1 MVKLVYTYALGAY
14 AARRAGSSP
23 VPGTRKVLNSTLANK
38 TIPALL
44 VIFYFPYKPRK
55 MPLKYQGTL
64 LFLYQASIF
73 CRSIIFV

>member
-23 VPGTRKVLNSTLANK
+23 VPGTIKDLNSTLANK

-44 VIFYFPYKPRK
+44 VIF
-55 MPLKYQGTL
+55 
-64 LFLYQASIF
+64 LF
-73 CRSIIFV
+73 FVQTKKNAPQISRDIVVLISG

>member
-23 VPGTRKVLNSTLANK
+23 VPGTREVLNSTLANK

-44 VIFYFPYKPRK
+44 VIF
-55 MPLKYQGTL
+55 
-64 LFLYQASIF
+64 LFFVQTKKNAPQIS
-73 CRSIIFV
+73 RDIIILISG

>member
-23 VPGTRKVLNSTLANK
+23 VPGTIKDLNSTLANK

-44 VIFYFPYKPRK
+44 VIF
-55 MPLKYQGTL
+55 
-64 LFLYQASIF
+64 LF
-73 CRSIIFV
+73 FVQTKKNAPQISRDIVILISG